1 MSSLLSPSPLHTSF
15 ISEAIK
21 AVLDTDRIISTSNP
35 TTMQAGTKE
44 NSASAE
50 VEKRLI
56 ILKENVVS
64 NSFRKRRMG
73 LGNLRVELPPLPL
86 ERDLFIPPVVKGRR
100 TERSISV
107 VTETLLSMMPK
118 EGGKEVMIKEIAGII
133 NTDIKRVYTIF
144 NVLEG
149 LRMMKRLGQNV
160 CEWQGRKVLMPK
172 LMLLRQMAEKENMLE
187 KMEMANAWEQMQT
200 NQKHQDDINHNEK
213 GDDTNLNIC
222 MLTEK
227 LVMMFLVIPKPKYLT
242 LTVATSVIFGVNQP
256 GNKRMVGLQKLLD
269 IAKIL
274 QAVAMA
280 IIKKVRV
287 TVGTAKPV
295 LAYQYVGPEVE
306 LIRIVEV
313 DEPMF
318 AGDSESE
325 AIAMEKENACKVDD
339 GDEEGIGGKGDEE
352 ASGDGD
358 ENEESNIASGRGKS
372 EQTSLMVMDVARR
385 VVLKFAGDEVE
396 MMRDC

>member
-1 MSSLLSPSPLHTSF
+1 MSSLLSPSPLHTSC

-35 TTMQAGTKE
+35 NTMQAGTKE

-50 VEKRLI
+50 VKKRQV
-56 ILKENVVS
+56 ILKENVVVS
-64 NSFRKRRMG
+64 NSSFRKRRMG
-73 LGNLRVELPPLPL
+73 LGNLMVELPPLPL
-86 ERDLFIPPVVKGRR
+86 ERDLFIPPVEKGRR

-107 VTETLLSMMPK
+107 VTEVLLSMMPK

-149 LRMMKRLGQNV
+149 LRMMKRLGQNM

-187 KMEMANAWEQMQT
+187 KMDMANAWEQMQT
-200 NQKHQDDINHNEK
+200 NQQHQDNINHSE
-213 GDDTNLNIC
+213 GDNTNLNIC

-256 GNKRMVGLQKLLD
+256 ENKRMVGLQKVLD

-274 QAVAMA
+274 QEVA
-280 IIKKVRV
+280 IIRKVKV
-287 TVGTAKPV
+287 TVGLAKPV
-295 LAYQYVGPEVE
+295 FAYQYVGPEVE

-325 AIAMEKENACKVDD
+325 TIAMEKENACKVDD

-372 EQTSLMVMDVARR
+372 EQTSMMVMDVARR

>member
-1 MSSLLSPSPLHTSF
+1 MSSLLSPSPLHTSC

-35 TTMQAGTKE
+35 NTMQAGTKE

-50 VEKRLI
+50 VETRQI
-56 ILKENVVS
+56 ILKENVVVS

-73 LGNLRVELPPLPL
+73 LGNLMVELPPLPL
-86 ERDLFIPPVVKGRR
+86 ERDLFIPPVEKGRR

-107 VTETLLSMMPK
+107 VTEVLLSMMPK

-149 LRMMKRLGQNV
+149 LRMMKRLGQNM

-187 KMEMANAWEQMQT
+187 KIEMANAWEQMQT
-200 NQKHQDDINHNEK
+200 NQQHQDDINHNEK
-213 GDDTNLNIC
+213 GDNTNLNIC

-227 LVMMFLVIPKPKYLT
+227 LVMMFLVIPKLKYLT

-256 GNKRMVGLQKLLD
+256 ENKRMVGLQKVLD

-274 QAVAMA
+274 QEVA
-280 IIKKVRV
+280 IIQKVKV
-287 TVGTAKPV
+287 TVGLAKPV
-295 LAYQYVGPEVE
+295 FAYQYVGPEVE

-339 GDEEGIGGKGDEE
+339 GGEEGIGGKGDEE

>member
-35 TTMQAGTKE
+35 NTMQAGTKE

-50 VEKRLI
+50 VEKRQI
-56 ILKENVVS
+56 ILKENVVVS

-73 LGNLRVELPPLPL
+73 LGNLMVELPPLPL
-86 ERDLFIPPVVKGRR
+86 ERDLFIPPVEKGRR

-107 VTETLLSMMPK
+107 VTEVLLSMMPK

-149 LRMMKRLGQNV
+149 LRMMKRLGQNM

-187 KMEMANAWEQMQT
+187 KMDMANAWEQMQT
-200 NQKHQDDINHNEK
+200 NQQHQDDIEHNEK
-213 GDDTNLNIC
+213 VDNTNLNIC

-256 GNKRMVGLQKLLD
+256 ENKRMVGLQKVLD

-274 QAVAMA
+274 QEVA
-280 IIKKVRV
+280 IIQKVKV
-287 TVGTAKPV
+287 TVGMAKPV
-295 LAYQYVGPEVE
+295 FAYQYVGPEVE

-339 GDEEGIGGKGDEE
+339 GGEEGIGGKGDEE

-358 ENEESNIASGRGKS
+358 ENEESNIASERGKS

-385 VVLKFAGDEVE
+385 VVLNFAGDEVE